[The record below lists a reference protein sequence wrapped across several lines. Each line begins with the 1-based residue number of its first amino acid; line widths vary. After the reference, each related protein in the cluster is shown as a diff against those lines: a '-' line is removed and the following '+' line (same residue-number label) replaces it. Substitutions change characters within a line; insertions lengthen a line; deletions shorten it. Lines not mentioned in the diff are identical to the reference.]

1 MMRHVF
7 HSEQG
12 LFDIDRPSY
21 PSPSSARQDFK
32 LNTLARHHPFGIFFS
47 HDSPGNDA
55 SDADANSNPD
65 RRGNSNNPHNHGLCH
80 PPEPASLIE
89 ALLHSLRFDSPG
101 L

>member
-32 LNTLARHHPFGIFFS
+32 LNTLARHHPFGIFVS